1 MNKPNMKLHKLDNG
15 HRHCTLLS
23 DKMIY
28 SRYLC
33 SGKPTVMDK
42 FCETGWRLFYYSVS
56 WDPVE
61 LGDDYLMMMMIMT
74 ILIKKDVFRLVGG
87 SFTTQ

>member
-1 MNKPNMKLHKLDNG
+1 M
-15 HRHCTLLS
+15 
-23 DKMIY
+23 
-28 SRYLC
+28 
-33 SGKPTVMDK
+33 MDK

-74 ILIKKDVFRLVGG
+74 ILNKKDVFRLVGG